1 MQVSPLRGSRRD
13 IKLVREMKINRLG
26 LPLFL
31 LSLVITS
38 LACTIFVGGPDYS
51 DLPPIPVSAEA
62 AESIKEELRRAFEAG
77 AQTGIVTINITEPQ
91 ITSYLAARL
100 QTDPSLQ
107 QSDKKPLITD
117 PQVYLRE
124 GQMQIYGKTQQ
135 GIFAA
140 NIRII
145 VTMGVDANGQ
155 PLIEITSA
163 DFGPFPAPE
172 GLKDA
177 ITAMIREA
185 YTGSLGPVAT
195 GLRIETISIAN
206 GVMTITGRIR

>member
-1 MQVSPLRGSRRD
+1 
-13 IKLVREMKINRLG
+13 MKRIRG

-31 LSLVITS
+31 LTLVLTS
-38 LACTIFVGGPDYS
+38 LACTVFVGGPDYS
-51 DLPPIPVSAEA
+51 SLPPIPVSAEA
-62 AESIKEELRRAFEAG
+62 AASIQEEIKRAVEAA
-77 AQTGIVTINITEPQ
+77 AQTGVMTVNLTEPQ
-91 ITSYLAARL
+91 ITSFLAARL

-117 PQVYLRE
+117 PQVYLRD

-140 NIRII
+140 NIGII
-145 VTMGVDANGQ
+145 VNMGVDANGKPQ
-155 PLIEITSA
+155 IDVVSA
-163 DFGPFPAPE
+163 DFGPLPAPE

-177 ITAMIREA
+177 ITAMVREA

-195 GLRIETISIAN
+195 GLRIETITIAN
-206 GVMTITGRIR
+206 GIMTVTGRIK

>member
-1 MQVSPLRGSRRD
+1 
-13 IKLVREMKINRLG
+13 MKKIRG

-31 LSLVITS
+31 TILVLTS

-51 DLPPIPVSAEA
+51 SLPPIPVSAEA
-62 AESIKEELRRAFEAG
+62 AESIKAEIQRAIEAA
-77 AQTGIVTINITEPQ
+77 AQSGTGVITVNLTEPQ
-91 ITSYLAARL
+91 ITSYLASRM

-107 QSDKKPLITD
+107 QSDNKPLITD
-117 PQVYLRE
+117 PQVYLRD

-135 GIFAA
+135 GMFTA
-140 NIRII
+140 NIGIL
-145 VTMGVDANGQ
+145 VNMGVDVNGQ
-155 PLIEITSA
+155 PQIEVVSA

-177 ITAMIREA
+177 ITAMVREA

-206 GVMTITGRIR
+206 GVMTVTGRVR

>member
-1 MQVSPLRGSRRD
+1 
-13 IKLVREMKINRLG
+13 MKINRLG
-26 LPLFL
+26 LPIL
-31 LSLVITS
+31 LVSLIITS

-51 DLPPIPVSAEA
+51 SLPAIPVSAEA

-77 AQTGIVTINITEPQ
+77 AQTGVMTINITEPQ

-107 QSDKKPLITD
+107 QSDKKPLMSD
-117 PQVYLRE
+117 PQVYLRD

-135 GIFAA
+135 GMFNA
-140 NIRII
+140 NIGII
-145 VTMGVDANGQ
+145 VSVGVDPEGQ

-177 ITAMIREA
+177 ITAMVREA

-206 GVMTITGRIR
+206 GVMTVTGRVR

>member
-1 MQVSPLRGSRRD
+1 
-13 IKLVREMKINRLG
+13 MKKIRG

-31 LSLVITS
+31 LTLTLTS
-38 LACTIFVGGPDYS
+38 LACTVFVGGPDYS
-51 DLPPIPVSAEA
+51 SLPPIPVSAEA
-62 AESIKEELRRAFEAG
+62 AASIQDEIRRAIESG
-77 AQTGIVTINITEPQ
+77 AQTGVITVNLTEPQ
-91 ITSYLAARL
+91 ITSYLAARM

-107 QSDKKPLITD
+107 QSDKKPLIVN
-117 PQVYLRE
+117 PQVYLRD

-140 NIRII
+140 NIGI
-145 VTMGVDANGQ
+145 VVTVGVDANGE
-155 PLIEITSA
+155 PLIEVTSA

-172 GLKDA
+172 GLKDT
-177 ITAMIREA
+177 ITAMVREA

-195 GLRIETISIAN
+195 GLRIESISTAN

>member
-1 MQVSPLRGSRRD
+1 MRIRTRGFS
-13 IKLVREMKINRLG
+13 
-26 LPLFL
+26 LFL
-31 LSLVITS
+31 LTLVLTS

-51 DLPPIPVSAEA
+51 SLPPIPVSAEA
-62 AESIKEELRRAFEAG
+62 AESIKEELRRAIEAA
-77 AQTGIVTINITEPQ
+77 AQTGVITINLTEPQ
-91 ITSYLAARL
+91 ITSYLAARM

-107 QSDKKPLITD
+107 QTDKKPLIVN
-117 PQVYLRE
+117 PQVYLHD

-140 NIRII
+140 NIGII
-145 VTMGVDANGQ
+145 VTVGVDANGE
-155 PLIEITSA
+155 PLIEVTSA

-177 ITAMIREA
+177 ITAMVREA

-195 GLRIETISIAN
+195 GLRIESISTAN

>member
-1 MQVSPLRGSRRD
+1 
-13 IKLVREMKINRLG
+13 MKKIRG

-31 LSLVITS
+31 TILVLTS

-51 DLPPIPVSAEA
+51 SLPPIPVSAEA
-62 AESIKEELRRAFEAG
+62 AESIKAEIQRAIEAA
-77 AQTGIVTINITEPQ
+77 AQTGVITVNLTEPQ

-107 QSDKKPLITD
+107 QSDKKPLITQ
-117 PQVYLRE
+117 PQVYLRD

-135 GIFAA
+135 GMLTA
-140 NIRII
+140 NIGII
-145 VTMGVDANGQ
+145 VNMGVDVNGQ
-155 PLIEITSA
+155 PQIDVVSA

-177 ITAMIREA
+177 ITAMVREA

-206 GVMTITGRIR
+206 GVMTVTGRVR

>member
-1 MQVSPLRGSRRD
+1 MRIRTRGLS
-13 IKLVREMKINRLG
+13 
-26 LPLFL
+26 LFL
-31 LSLVITS
+31 LSLVLTS

-51 DLPPIPVSAEA
+51 SLPPIPVSAEA

-77 AQTGIVTINITEPQ
+77 AQTGVVTININEPQ
-91 ITSYLAARL
+91 ITSYLAARM

-107 QSDKKPLITD
+107 QSDQKPLITN
-117 PQVYLRE
+117 PQVYLRD
-124 GQMQIYGKTQQ
+124 GQMQIYGTTQQ

-140 NIRII
+140 NIGII
-145 VTMGVDANGQ
+145 MKVGVDADGQ
-155 PLIEITSA
+155 PLIEIVSA

-172 GLKDA
+172 GLKNA
-177 ITAMIREA
+177 LTAMIQEA

>member
-1 MQVSPLRGSRRD
+1 
-13 IKLVREMKINRLG
+13 MKIKRLG
-26 LPLFL
+26 LPILL
-31 LSLVITS
+31 LSLIITS

-51 DLPPIPVSAEA
+51 NLPPIPVSAEA
-62 AESIKEELRRAFEAG
+62 AESIKAEIKRAFEAG
-77 AQTGIVTINITEPQ
+77 LETGVVTINITEPQ
-91 ITSYLAARL
+91 ITSYLAARM

-107 QSDKKPLITD
+107 QSDKKPLMTD

-135 GIFAA
+135 GMFTA
-140 NIRII
+140 NIGII
-145 VTMGVDANGQ
+145 VSVGVDANGE

-177 ITAMIREA
+177 LTAMIREA

-195 GLRIETISIAN
+195 GLRIGTISIAN
-206 GVMTITGRIR
+206 GIMTLTGRIR